1 MKLQN
6 KNKKLRTTR
15 KKMSRKICEK
25 QLAMG
30 KKVLKQKTLKN
41 ASNLLKKVPYMRE
54 GDFEAGLEWWE
65 LVQMIPEKNREQ
77 YIAMVSKP
85 MLKGCME
92 KYSNMDN

>member
-6 KNKKLRTTR
+6 RNNKLRTTR

-54 GDFEAGLEWWE
+54 GDFEAGLGWWE
-65 LVQMIPEKNREQ
+65 FAQRIPEKYREKA
-77 YIAMVSKP
+77 IAMASKP
-85 MLKGCME
+85 MLKRCME
-92 KYSNMDN
+92 KYSDMNN